1 MIGVILMQKRLT
13 SLFKLLNENSNK
25 ITCKELSHLLKV
37 SERTIR
43 NDISSINL
51 VLEKN
56 GAIIQNKK
64 GEGYYIN
71 ILDYSLYQQYLAN
84 ISDELMDSREIPDSP
99 IERNKY
105 ILKYLL
111 YNNSYVKVDDLA
123 DMLYVS
129 KVTILN
135 DIKKIKSILSKYNLT
150 LASKPY
156 HGMKIIGK
164 EIDIRRCISANI
176 INRNFD
182 NYIIGITDEEIK
194 LFKNIDLIDLQK
206 FVLKEINNSKA
217 KFLDFN
223 LKNFVI
229 HLAIT
234 ISRLLENH
242 PLDNMQ
248 YLVSTS
254 FKLDKTV
261 DNIFDYIEN
270 KYKISLSKSDKI
282 YIYNHFVSKSTPS
295 ENDLQ
300 NTDNVILEY
309 VSEILEYINTH
320 YNFDLRDDNILYK
333 DLVIHFKS
341 ILNSKYY
348 NLNKTNPLINTIKSN
363 YPLAF
368 EISLTAIE
376 NVFKKSIYTLTED
389 EIGYV
394 SLHIGASIERLFQ
407 ASVKPKNAVIICG
420 SGYGSSRLLEVQLNK
435 IFNNKINIIE
445 CLSFNQY
452 NNKALKNIDLIIST
466 IPLTHN
472 KIPVVLVDLT
482 LFKKDIENISKAITH
497 DYNENHMVTNEFFD
511 ENLFIVNP
519 NVEDKDG
526 LIKLMCQKL
535 NENEIVFSSFI
546 YSVFYRESLSC
557 TDIDEFLAIPHPM
570 ELSSIKTKICVAILK
585 EPIIWNKN
593 STVRVVFMLA
603 INKDD
608 YINMEFMYDTF
619 LKIIDNDNIKEKISN
634 CTNFSNFIS
643 IIKNL

>member
-1 MIGVILMQKRLT
+1 MIGVVFMQKRLT

-25 ITCKELSHLLKV
+25 IPCKELSSRLKV

-43 NDISSINL
+43 NDISSINSI
-51 VLEKN
+51 LEKN
-56 GAIIQNKK
+56 GAIIKIKK
-64 GEGYYIN
+64 GEGYYID
-71 ILDYSLYQQYLAN
+71 ILDFSLYQQYLVD
-84 ISDELMDSREIPDSP
+84 ISDEFMDSSEIPDSP

-111 YNNSYVKVDDLA
+111 YNNSYIKVDDLA

-135 DIKKIKSILSKYNLT
+135 DIKRIKSILSKYNLT
-150 LASKPY
+150 LTSKPY
-156 HGMKIIGK
+156 HGMKISGK

-182 NYIIGITDEEIK
+182 NYIIGITDEEIQ

-206 FVLKEINNSKA
+206 FILKEINNSEA

-223 LKNFVI
+223 LKNFII

-234 ISRLLENH
+234 ISRLLENY
-242 PLDNMQ
+242 PLDDIQ
-248 YLVSTS
+248 DLVSTN

-261 DNIFDYIEN
+261 DSILNYIEN
-270 KYKISLSKSDKI
+270 KYKISIPKSDRV
-282 YIYNHFVSKSTPS
+282 YIYNHYVSKSTPC

-300 NTDNVILEY
+300 NTDSVILEY
-309 VSEILEYINTH
+309 VSEILENIYTH
-320 YNFDLRDDNILYK
+320 YNFDLRNDNILYK
-333 DLVIHFKS
+333 DLVLHFKS

-368 EISLTAIE
+368 EISLTAVE

-407 ASVKPKNAVIICG
+407 ASVKPKNVVLVCG
-420 SGYGSSRLLEVQLNK
+420 SGYGSSRLLEVQLNRV
-435 IFNNKINIIE
+435 FHNKINIME

-452 NNKALKNIDLIIST
+452 RDKELENIDLIIST

-482 LFKKDIENISKAITH
+482 LFKRDIENISKAITH
-497 DYNENHMVTNEFFD
+497 DSNDNHMVIDEFFD
-511 ENLFIVNP
+511 ENLFIFNP
-519 NVEDKDG
+519 NVQDKDS
-526 LIKLMCQKL
+526 LINLMCQKL
-535 NENEIVFSSFI
+535 NENEVVFSSFAD
-546 YSVFYRESLSC
+546 SVFYRENLSC

-570 ELSSIKTKICVAILK
+570 ELSAVKTKICVAILK
-585 EPIIWNKN
+585 EPIIWNKD
-593 STVRVVFMLA
+593 STVKIVFMLA

-608 YINMEFMYDTF
+608 YIKMECMYDTF
-619 LKIIDNDNIKEKISN
+619 LKIIEDDNIKEMISN
-634 CTNFSNFIS
+634 CDDFSSFIS
-643 IIKNL
+643 IINNL